1 MSCGENSLQNN
12 PNTRVGLILTTVSIV
27 EHTNRGLHMGSKT
40 GFCHGMYEEAIMCE
54 AMDKGFKQSY
64 WLKALKLVPKAF
76 RQESPRPKKKS
87 GKLRQNLH
95 STCFGGKNQS
105 VWTQKKNN
113 PTQGFNLLQ
122 FSPNWFLGNWTLW
135 TLVSKGS

>member
-1 MSCGENSLQNN
+1 
-12 PNTRVGLILTTVSIV
+12 
-27 EHTNRGLHMGSKT
+27 
-40 GFCHGMYEEAIMCE
+40 MCE

-105 VWTQKKNN
+105 VWTQKK
-113 PTQGFNLLQ
+113 TIQLKDSICFNSVQ
-122 FSPNWFLGNWTLW
+122 I
-135 TLVSKGS
+135 GS